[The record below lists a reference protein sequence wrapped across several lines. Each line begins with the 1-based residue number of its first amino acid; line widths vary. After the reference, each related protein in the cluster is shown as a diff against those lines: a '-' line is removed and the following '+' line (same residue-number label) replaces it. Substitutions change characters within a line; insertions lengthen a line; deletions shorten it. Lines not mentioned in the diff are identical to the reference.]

1 MTLQIKFSQRAKRGH
16 PRDSGVDKESI
27 CEGCRNWLAALEK
40 CISHLSEFAASSAAA
55 PEADDLGIHLLQR
68 MFKTRRGN
76 SYRLLFIIC
85 AETVHILALRGMGQ
99 DLLHD
104 GDIDIPGDQ

>member
-1 MTLQIKFSQRAKRGH
+1 MSLKVKFSQRAKQDIHEIQAWVKSRSSKGAAT
-16 PRDSGVDKESI
+16 
-27 CEGCRNWLAALEK
+27 WLAALEK
-40 CISHLSEFAASSAAA
+40 SISHLSEFAISSATA
-55 PEADDLGIHLLQR
+55 PEADDLGIDLKQR

-85 AETVHILALRGMGQ
+85 GEMVHILAVRGMGQ

-104 GDIDIPGDQ
+104 GDIEIPE

>member
-1 MTLQIKFSQRAKRGH
+1 LQIKFSQRAKRDIHEIQAWIKSRSVKGAAT
-16 PRDSGVDKESI
+16 
-27 CEGCRNWLAALEK
+27 WLAALEK